1 MKFKIKE
8 VFDFFSAMF
17 FIILLSPLMLLIS
30 IIILFE
36 GPVFIF
42 QPRLGKNG
50 KVFNC
55 LKFRSMIVNADNY
68 IDSHG
73 RPTINRVT
81 KFGSFLRRYSLDEL
95 PQLFNILKGQMSFV
109 GPRPALVSHLERYTK
124 EQKTRL
130 NMKPGITGLAQI
142 NGRNNIPWSKRIEF
156 DLEYI
161 SKFSLWLDI
170 KILIKTAFIIFKTED
185 FILDRNPE
193 TADDLGKSI
202 NNE

>member
-1 MKFKIKE
+1 
-8 VFDFFSAMF
+8 
-17 FIILLSPLMLLIS
+17 MLLIS

-73 RPTINRVT
+73 RPTRNRVT